1 VPARGRGNGSAHRG
15 ARVVLRALASALVA
29 LAPAARGSPAD
40 AAKSAERA
48 GCSCAGAGPSG
59 PNVLWRGSTARLS
72 AADVARLAAPIVW
85 FSADEPLLRMGGNI
99 PPDPHPCDA
108 PSAVPIVYWAVDR
121 VALRGAEELTEPVEA
136 DPALLQKASE
146 IVIRFFFYY
155 RVDIGKGGHPHDI
168 EGADVY
174 IALREEGGCQEV
186 QVERVVAFAHGVDW
200 YSNELELGDDTR
212 YPLTFFVEEG
222 KHASAPDRNADG
234 IYTPGYDVNRRIKD
248 AWGVRDVLGS
258 SALISPGYEAS
269 MTKPRRPRYRV
280 VPESPLPSCVGEHHR
295 SLEEGEDV
303 LARYQLRQS
312 RDVPICSGIVAERA
326 LEGSMRLNSFGLGR
340 APVQHRFAGLDSALL
355 QPPSGPGAL
364 VPSVA
369 FRWDQGPGVALLFRG
384 LDLRELYIV
393 PRFTWVTGP
402 TFSLEALVTQT
413 AAQFASGYFSTG
425 AARERLSDGTI
436 SWRFVLETG
445 MKFRVTLSGWQRILS
460 LGYSFAGVRL
470 GVRSDGF
477 DHLSNLRVVFELG
490 AGAF

>member
-1 VPARGRGNGSAHRG
+1 M
-15 ARVVLRALASALVA
+15 LRSIASALVA
-29 LAPAARGSPAD
+29 VAPIAQGSPAD
-40 AAKSAERA
+40 AEEGAKPAAS
-48 GCSCAGAGPSG
+48 CSCAGAGPSD
-59 PNVLWRGSTARLS
+59 PNVLWRGPTAARLS
-72 AADVARLAAPIVW
+72 AADVATLAAPIVW

-108 PSAVPIVYWAVDR
+108 PSALPVVYWALNR
-121 VALRGAEELTEPVEA
+121 VALRGDEALAEPVETN
-136 DPALLQKASE
+136 PKLVEKSSE

-174 IALREEGGCQEV
+174 ITLNKEGGCLEV
-186 QVERVVAFAHGVDW
+186 KAERVVAFAHGVDW

-222 KHASAPDRNADG
+222 KHATAPDRNADG

-258 SALISPGYEAS
+258 GALISPRYATS
-269 MTKPRRPRYRV
+269 MTKPRRPHYRV
-280 VPESPLPSCVGEHHR
+280 VPESPLPSCIDERHR
-295 SLEEGEDV
+295 SLEPGDDV

-312 RDVPICSGIVAERA
+312 RQVPICSGIVAARD
-326 LEGSMRLNSFGLGR
+326 LEGSMRLNDFGLGR
-340 APVQHRFAGLDSALL
+340 APTQHRFAALESALL

-369 FRWDQGPGVALLFRG
+369 FRWDQGPGAALLFRG
-384 LDLRELYIV
+384 LDLREFYIV
-393 PRFTWVTGP
+393 PRVTLVARP
-402 TFSLEALVTQT
+402 KASIEALITET
-413 AAQFASGYFSTG
+413 AAQFASAYFSTG
-425 AARERLSDGTI
+425 AAYERPPNGAI
-436 SWRFVLETG
+436 GWRFVFETG

-460 LGYSFAGVRL
+460 LGYNFAGVRL

-477 DHLSNLRVVFELG
+477 DHLTNLRFVFELG